1 MSAEPLTDVER
12 HALAQHRQWALRRDL
27 PSQLGTLLL
36 MAVLVLWKGP
46 QLIGGFDQPVVWW
59 LTVAAGVAVVGVA
72 AWWQVNRLMLLD
84 EALRTG
90 ATTLVSGTA
99 HRRRETVRISRQTF
113 QLGAGQMALVRD
125 GETVALTLAGRTG
138 LVLRI
143 DGKSAIDL
151 PGMPRPIL
159 PPEAVPEP
167 VGTWRRLWQAWGTTA
182 LVVLGLLIVW
192 RLGLVPSLGGETAYV
207 GAEQTE
213 AMDFRRPR
221 VDGQGE
227 VALSRWRG
235 RVVLVNFWATWCPPC
250 RMEIPD
256 LASVHR
262 RYQGQGFEIVG
273 VALDREGADVVRA
286 FAAEHAIP
294 YPVVMGDG
302 ELITGY
308 GGIRAVPT
316 SFLIDRQGRL
326 AKKYVGLLTA
336 PRLERDLAA
345 LLK

>member
-1 MSAEPLTDVER
+1 MSAEPLPDSER
-12 HALAQHRQWALRRDL
+12 EALSQHRQWVLRRDL
-27 PSQLGTLLL
+27 PSQLTTLLL
-36 MAVLVLWKGP
+36 IAAMVLWKGP

-59 LTVAAGVAVVGVA
+59 LTVAVCVVVVGVA
-72 AWWQVNRLMLLD
+72 TWWQINRLTLLE

-90 ATTLVSGTA
+90 TTTLISGTA
-99 HRRRETVRISRQTF
+99 HRRRDTIRVSRQSF
-113 QLGAGQMALVRD
+113 RLGAGQLALVRD

-138 LVLRI
+138 QVLRI
-143 DGKSAIDL
+143 DGKTAIDL
-151 PGMPRPIL
+151 PGMPHPIL
-159 PPEAVPEP
+159 PPEAVPAP
-167 VGTWRRLWQAWGTTA
+167 VGIWRRLWQAWGTTA
-182 LVVLGLLIVW
+182 LVVAGLLIAW

-221 VDGQGE
+221 VDGRGE
-227 VALSRWRG
+227 VQLSQWRG
-235 RVVLVNFWATWCPPC
+235 RIVLVNFWATWCPPC

-256 LASVHR
+256 LIAVHQ
-262 RYQGQGFEIVG
+262 RYQGQGVEIVG
-273 VALDREGADVVRA
+273 VALDREGPDVVRA
-286 FAAEHAIP
+286 FAAEHGIT
-294 YPVVMGDG
+294 YPVIMGDG

-326 AKKYVGLLTA
+326 AKKYIGLLTA